1 MEKQKVD
8 AFFEKNGK
16 QGLTFRLYFGRMIEI
31 ETLVILDKIFDFV
44 EETDDILLEDV
55 VLLVKKYRHFIRV
68 TDSMK
73 EVAKTLTQKPV

>member
-1 MEKQKVD
+1 M
-8 AFFEKNGK
+8 
-16 QGLTFRLYFGRMIEI
+16 TFRLYFGRMIEI

-55 VLLVKKYRHFIRV
+55 VLLVKKYRPFIGV

>member
-1 MEKQKVD
+1 MS
-8 AFFEKNGK
+8 
-16 QGLTFRLYFGRMIEI
+16 TRFRSGVLFG
-31 ETLVILDKIFDFV
+31 

-55 VLLVKKYRHFIRV
+55 VLLVKKYRPFIRV